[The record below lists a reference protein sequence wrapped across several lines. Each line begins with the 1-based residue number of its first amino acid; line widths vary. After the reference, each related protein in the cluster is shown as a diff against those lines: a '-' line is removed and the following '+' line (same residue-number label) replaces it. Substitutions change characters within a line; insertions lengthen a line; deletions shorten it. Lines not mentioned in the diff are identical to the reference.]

1 MLIEDVIFCL
11 SDVFMILSTN
21 LVFILSNILFEVN
34 IKMPTDFPKQPII
47 IYALSIVFLSVTELY
62 IDTSCS
68 LTNDLL
74 VSVLEGNNDWKLE
87 KM

>member
-62 IDTSCS
+62 IDTSCA